1 MNQIFFPVTLIRS
14 SLLLLALWV
23 VLTVQPSVAQTVYSE
38 NFNSLTSTT
47 SVPSGWVLVNMDGRA
62 GNTNV
67 STLTGNST
75 NAWTFP
81 TVFTALGRSAVSVS
95 WTAPVGVVDR
105 WMISPTVSIPATG
118 TYYLIYEAQ
127 SLGNSTYPEAYELRI
142 SNGDT
147 ARSSF
152 LTSPPMFSTT
162 GENTSLTMRGFSLAA
177 YAGQTIRMAFRNI
190 SNDMVAMLVD
200 NIQVTVPASERALVI
215 GHSVPNL
222 AFTNNPVTLGGTFRN
237 AGLSP
242 ITSANLKYQ
251 VNNNAVVS
259 EPYAGSVTSFNTE
272 TFVFAT
278 NFTPSTAGTYSI
290 KIWLSDLNG
299 GSTNSDTL
307 TTTLSVVDPAPP
319 VQSNLVIYEHFT
331 NASCGPCAAYNPAFQ
346 ALLLANN
353 MEVTSVKHHTSWPG
367 TDPMYSFNTTDPTS
381 RVNYYGVTGVPAVRL
396 GNMLSSNPA
405 NITQANL
412 DDNILTLPNNWNY
425 NLNTTVNGSTLS
437 VTGSVTGKSTQSNT
451 DNKLWLY
458 LVEDPISYTTPPGS
472 NGETEF
478 PSVLRKIL
486 PTSSGI
492 NCGNGSLSTSV
503 NANYPLSSTFV
514 RDNLYLLAFVQ
525 ANGTKEANKGVK
537 IKIGNSINT
546 TGTSELASGSLDLR
560 AYPNP
565 CNEQL
570 TLAWKQH
577 SAAASLTLTNSL
589 GQVVFES
596 KTSSEEDQ
604 KILNTM
610 TWEQGLY
617 LVKITDRSG
626 RELEQKRVMVR
637 H

>member
-1 MNQIFFPVTLIRS
+1 
-14 SLLLLALWV
+14 
-23 VLTVQPSVAQTVYSE
+23 
-38 NFNSLTSTT
+38 
-47 SVPSGWVLVNMDGRA
+47 
-62 GNTNV
+62 
-67 STLTGNST
+67 
-75 NAWTFP
+75 
-81 TVFTALGRSAVSVS
+81 
-95 WTAPVGVVDR
+95 
-105 WMISPTVSIPATG
+105 
-118 TYYLIYEAQ
+118 
-127 SLGNSTYPEAYELRI
+127 
-142 SNGDT
+142 
-147 ARSSF
+147 
-152 LTSPPMFSTT
+152 MFSTT

-437 VTGSVTGKSTQSNT
+437 VTGSVSGKSTQSNT

-577 SAAASLTLTNSL
+577 SAAAFLTLTNSL

-610 TWEQGLY
+610 NWEQGLY